1 MQRFTKVRDTGKAVL
16 LRWTTEEQQGKG
28 HHHHELTSEARPHP
42 DFVAALQIFK
52 PFVAQL
58 IDAPPAYLE
67 EARVVS
73 VSVSRKG
80 DVRGVMIHA
89 TRPVSK
95 ATAPF
100 NIHTP
105 HVKELAGSE
114 EEETD
119 EPGDGAVGVWLPG
132 MEDALDE
139 LEAQAVA
146 FINGKREQGDLFEQP
161 VEAHRNGSQRA
172 VATGA

>member
-105 HVKELAGSE
+105 H
-114 EEETD
+114 